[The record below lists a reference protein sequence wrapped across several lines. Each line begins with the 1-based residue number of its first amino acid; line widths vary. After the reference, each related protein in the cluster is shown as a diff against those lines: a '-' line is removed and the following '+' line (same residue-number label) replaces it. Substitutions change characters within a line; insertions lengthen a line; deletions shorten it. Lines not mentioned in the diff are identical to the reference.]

1 MIRVLSIAVLA
12 LALFA
17 QLGAEPTV
25 DLQTFRETYFKHF
38 PDLCLVD
45 YANGVYAINEDAKQS
60 WEAIEEF
67 PPYEIAID
75 EGKMLFQTPFS
86 NGKRYSDCFADNGL
100 GIANQYPKWVRK
112 QGKVV
117 TLALAINQCRLQND
131 ESPLP
136 YKKGDLAN
144 ILAYMAD
151 SSRGKPTQIAIP
163 TGDPGGLAAYE
174 KGKEFYYSRRGQL
187 NFSCATCHID
197 NAGRRI
203 RAETLSPALGHT
215 TGWPVYRLKWGEIG
229 TLHRRFAGCNEQV
242 RAQPLA
248 AQSEEYR
255 NLEYFLSY
263 MSNEI
268 PVNGPST
275 RK

>member
-1 MIRVLSIAVLA
+1 MIRVLSIPILTLV
-12 LALFA
+12 LFA
-17 QLGAEPTV
+17 QSGAEPMA
-25 DLQTFRETYFKHF
+25 DLQSFREYYFKHF
-38 PDLCLVD
+38 PKLSLVD

-86 NGKRYSDCFADNGL
+86 NGNHYSDCFDNKGL
-100 GIANQYPKWVRK
+100 GIANQYPKWDRK
-112 QGKVV
+112 QAKVV
-117 TLALAINQCRLQND
+117 TLALAINQCRLKNN

-136 YKKGDLAN
+136 YKKGDIAN
-144 ILAYMAD
+144 ILAYMSY
-151 SSRGKPTQIAIP
+151 SSRGKPTRIAIP
-163 TGDPGGLAAYE
+163 PNDPRALAAYQ
-174 KGKEFYYSRRGQL
+174 KGKQFYYSRRGQL
-187 NFSCATCHID
+187 NFSCGTCHID

-203 RAETLSPALGHT
+203 RAEILSPALGHT

-229 TLHRRFAGCNEQV
+229 TLHRRFAGCNKQV
-242 RAQPLA
+242 RAQPLEP
-248 AQSEEYR
+248 QSEEYR

-263 MSNEI
+263 MSNDI

>member
-1 MIRVLSIAVLA
+1 MIRIFSIPILI
-12 LALFA
+12 LTLCT
-17 QLGAEPTV
+17 QSEAEPMA
-25 DLQTFRETYFKHF
+25 DLQTFREYYFKIF
-38 PDLCLVD
+38 PDLSLVD

-75 EGKMLFQTPFS
+75 EGKLLFQTPFK
-86 NGKRYSDCFADNGL
+86 NGKRYRDCFSGKGL
-100 GIANQYPKWVRK
+100 GIANQYPKWDQK
-112 QGKVV
+112 QAKVI
-117 TLALAINQCRLQND
+117 TLALAINQCRLKNN
-131 ESPLP
+131 EPPLP
-136 YKKGDLAN
+136 YKKGAIAN
-144 ILAYMAD
+144 ILAYMAY
-151 SSRGKPTQIAIP
+151 SSRGKPTQIVIP
-163 TGDPGGLAAYE
+163 PSEPGALSAYE

-197 NAGRRI
+197 NAGRSI

-229 TLHRRFAGCNEQV
+229 TLHRRFAGCNRQV
-242 RAQPLA
+242 RAQPLEP
-248 AQSEEYR
+248 QSEEYR

-263 MSNEI
+263 MSNDI